1 MTLVT
6 VRRPM
11 VVVSFADFGQ
21 NNHREDVPDFTSR
34 LKTEQFSPVYE
45 PLHLQGIQ
53 NQTDFVTQTRDPWI
67 EKLSSSHFYVIG
79 GF

>member
-1 MTLVT
+1 MVT

-45 PLHLQGIQ
+45 PLHLQGSQVVIYV
-53 NQTDFVTQTRDPWI
+53 FM
-67 EKLSSSHFYVIG
+67 KLMVFECKEIFLSK
-79 GF
+79 